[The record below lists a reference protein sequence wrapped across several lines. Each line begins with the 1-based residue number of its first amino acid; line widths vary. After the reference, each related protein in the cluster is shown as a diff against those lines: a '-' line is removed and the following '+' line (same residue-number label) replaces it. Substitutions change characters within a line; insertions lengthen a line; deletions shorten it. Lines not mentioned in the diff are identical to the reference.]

1 MGEGDDFMAIGGIG
15 SIASSGSMSFQQIT
29 SSDLKDQKSKGLEND
44 ITDVQRK
51 MQQLSSE
58 EDMTATEKA
67 EEKQKLQQEKSD
79 LSTKLKLHQD
89 ELQKSQKREIKLAE
103 LQEDREPEK
112 EDDSEADIQAAEEI
126 SAPDRADDRKLPADD
141 RHAMQPGTIIT
152 QNSDGTVILKEV
164 LNQAADSDSQAQQ
177 TKAVQA
183 EAPARAE
190 NTAAAKEEKAA
201 EDESDTETG
210 LTGTQVQA
218 MVSADSLMQQ
228 ADRQG
233 SLVTKTEDDIA
244 VLKGEIKQDA
254 YRGTDTDRKR
264 AELQEMQEQRKREMA
279 VQFSMMGEANR
290 TSQAATETNTSA
302 GGSAQID
309 NERTLRVS
317 GIGASQEEQA
327 LQQGFQVSIA

>member
-1 MGEGDDFMAIGGIG
+1 MAIGGIG

-103 LQEDREPEK
+103 LQEDREPKK
-112 EDDSEADIQAAEEI
+112 EDDSEADIQAVEET

-164 LNQAADSDSQAQQ
+164 LNQAADSDTQAQAQQ
-177 TKAVQA
+177 TEAVKA

-190 NTAAAKEEKAA
+190 NTAAAKEEKTA

-218 MVSADSLMQQ
+218 MVSADSIMQQ
-228 ADRQG
+228 VNRQG
-233 SLVTKTEDDIA
+233 SLVTKTEDGIA

>member
-1 MGEGDDFMAIGGIG
+1 MAIGGIS
-15 SIASSGSMSFQQIT
+15 SIASSGSMSFQQV
-29 SSDLKDQKSKGLEND
+29 SPSDLKDQKSKSLQND

-58 EDMTATEKA
+58 DDLTVTEKA

-103 LQEDREPEK
+103 LQEEQNPEK
-112 EDDSEADIQAAEEI
+112 EEDAASKVQASETSAAADQKE
-126 SAPDRADDRKLPADD
+126 LPADD

-164 LNQAADSDSQAQQ
+164 LNQAADSDTQAQKLQ
-177 TKAVQA
+177 TETTKA
-183 EAPARAE
+183 EAAKTE
-190 NTAAAKEEKAA
+190 NTAAEKEKKAA
-201 EDESDTETG
+201 EDGFDAETG
-210 LTGTQVQA
+210 LTGTQVHA
-218 MVSADSLMQQ
+218 MISADSIMQQ
-228 ADRQG
+228 ANRQG

-244 VLKGEIKQDA
+244 VLKSEIKQDA
-254 YRGTDTDRKR
+254 LHGADTDKKE
-264 AELQEMQEQRKREMA
+264 AELKEMRKQQTREMA

-290 TSQAATETNTSA
+290 TSQAAAETNASA
-302 GGSAQID
+302 GSTAQID
-309 NERTLRVS
+309 NESTFRVS
-317 GIGASQEEQA
+317 GINASSEDQA